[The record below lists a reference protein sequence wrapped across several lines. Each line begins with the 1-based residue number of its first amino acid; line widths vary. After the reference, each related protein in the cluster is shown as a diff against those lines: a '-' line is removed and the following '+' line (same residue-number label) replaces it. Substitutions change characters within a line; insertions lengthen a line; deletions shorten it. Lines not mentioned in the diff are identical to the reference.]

1 MESGETGYG
10 EIIQRERPG
19 MERTQRERDRRERE
33 KSENRIQEEGK
44 RVNKRVYG
52 LGGK

>member
-33 KSENRIQEEGK
+33 RNQKIGYRKGK
-44 RVNKRVYG
+44 AR
-52 LGGK
+52 